1 MLLATAWKAGE
12 ASRDMATFA
21 IITRRAKEVLVPL
34 PGRAPVVQ
42 EHGGDAV
49 LNPPTSGGDVDM
61 LLAYGVT
68 DLHANPVT
76 LYVDTPKNNSH
87 RYCAVGSNQTD

>member
-1 MLLATAWKAGE
+1 
-12 ASRDMATFA
+12 
-21 IITRRAKEVLVPL
+21 
-34 PGRAPVVQ
+34 
-42 EHGGDAV
+42 
-49 LNPPTSGGDVDM
+49 M